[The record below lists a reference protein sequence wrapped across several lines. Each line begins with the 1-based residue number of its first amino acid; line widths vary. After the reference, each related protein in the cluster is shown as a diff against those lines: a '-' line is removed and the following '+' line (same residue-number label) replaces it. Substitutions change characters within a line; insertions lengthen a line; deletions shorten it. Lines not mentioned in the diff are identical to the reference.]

1 VIDVK
6 ETGLD
11 GGRLA
16 IPPVIARSVSD
27 MAISD
32 KYKIQ
37 TSKGKMTSQKLK
49 VGHAFRS
56 VCF

>member
-27 MAISD
+27 VAISVFFRCHSEGAERVLNEV
-32 KYKIQ
+32 KEE
-37 TSKGKMTSQKLK
+37 SQ
-49 VGHAFRS
+49 GGMM
-56 VCF
+56 C